1 MLLAFT
7 VAYLIINVV
16 VGLWASSK
24 VKNTTDFA
32 LAGRN
37 LSVMVAGVSIFAT
50 WFGSETIMSSSGEFA
65 KGGILAVIK
74 EPFGP
79 ALCLLLI
86 GLFFA
91 RPLYRLN
98 IVTFSDYFRLRF
110 GKTAELVSAL
120 FMSYSYLSWIA
131 GQFKAMGGIM
141 HTMTENYGSYAISIE
156 TGIIIGAVI
165 IALYTCVG
173 GMWAVS
179 YTDFIQTIVI
189 LTGLFIL
196 TFSLLW
202 AAGGFMPIYNAQPEG
217 FFHVVPQAGTAY
229 ENPQLGNWWV
239 YIAAWITIGLGSIPQ
254 QDVFQRTMS
263 TRSENSAAR
272 SAYLSAGMY
281 VTIAFFPLFI
291 GMAGKYLYPHLFTAG
306 NTEGLLLD
314 VLKDIILDIPSNS
327 SSGDTEGLLL
337 NVLKAHSGVWL
348 QILFYGA
355 LTSAIMSTA
364 SGAIL
369 APATIIT
376 ENLVRPLFPKLTGN
390 RMLAILRITVLVV
403 TVLAVISALG
413 GSTIYDLNAVSATI
427 TLVSL
432 FVPLAFGV
440 FWKRMSGIA
449 ALGSMVVGFTAWL
462 IADFYVD
469 KDAVDII
476 PSLFFGLFASI
487 GSAILLAL
495 VFPNKM
501 GDPQPMSLELGTDER
516 DIDRPTDARLI
527 NDK

>member
-1 MLLAFT
+1 
-7 VAYLIINVV
+7 
-16 VGLWASSK
+16 
-24 VKNTTDFA
+24 
-32 LAGRN
+32 
-37 LSVMVAGVSIFAT
+37 
-50 WFGSETIMSSSGEFA
+50 
-65 KGGILAVIK
+65 
-74 EPFGP
+74 
-79 ALCLLLI
+79 
-86 GLFFA
+86 
-91 RPLYRLN
+91 
-98 IVTFSDYFRLRF
+98 
-110 GKTAELVSAL
+110 
-120 FMSYSYLSWIA
+120 
-131 GQFKAMGGIM
+131 MGGIM
-141 HTMTENYGSYAISIE
+141 HTMTESYGSYAISVE

-229 ENPQLGNWWV
+229 ENPQLGSWWV

-306 NTEGLLLD
+306 
-314 VLKDIILDIPSNS
+314 
-327 SSGDTEGLLL
+327 DTEGLLL

-376 ENLVRPLFPKLTGN
+376 ENLIRPLFPQLTGK

-413 GSTIYDLNAVSATI
+413 GSSIYDLNAVSATI

-440 FWKRMSGIA
+440 FWRRMSGIA

-501 GDPQPMSLELGTDER
+501 DDPQPMPLEIGTDDR
-516 DIDRPTDARLI
+516 DIDRPTNIQML

>member
-1 MLLAFT
+1 MLLFFT
-7 VAYLIINVV
+7 FTYLLINVV
-16 VGLWASSK
+16 IGFWASSK
-24 VKNTTDFA
+24 VKNTSDFA

-110 GKTAELVSAL
+110 GRTAELVSAL
-120 FMSYSYLSWIA
+120 FLAYSYISWIA

-141 HTMTENYGSYAISIE
+141 HTMTQDYGDTAISVE
-156 TGIIIGAVI
+156 AGILIGALI
-165 IALYTCVG
+165 IALYTCIG

-179 YTDFIQTIVI
+179 YTDFVQTIVI
-189 LTGLFIL
+189 LAGLIIL
-196 TFSLLW
+196 TVSLLY
-202 AAGGFMPIYNAQPEG
+202 AAGGFAPLYEKQPAG
-217 FFHVVPQAGTAY
+217 FFHVAPVAGTTY

-263 TRSENSAAR
+263 TRSESAAAR
-272 SAYLSAGMY
+272 SSYLAAGMY

-291 GMAGKYLYPHLFTAG
+291 GMAGKVMYPDLFGTG
-306 NTEGLLLD
+306 E
-314 VLKDIILDIPSNS
+314 
-327 SSGDTEGLLL
+327 DTEGFLLG
-337 NVLKAHSGVWL
+337 VLKAHSGVWL

-376 ENLVRPLFPKLTGN
+376 ENLIRPFFPKMTDTKMLMTL
-390 RMLAILRITVLVV
+390 RMSVLGITVWA
-403 TVLAVISALG
+403 VLEAMSG
-413 GSTIYDLNAVSATI
+413 QSIYDLNAVSATI

-432 FVPLAFGV
+432 LVPLAFGV
-440 FWKRMSGIA
+440 YWKRMSTIGA
-449 ALGSMVVGFTAWL
+449 MGSMLAGFVAWL
-462 IADFYVD
+462 IADNMIDEKAADV
-469 KDAVDII
+469 I
-476 PSLFFGLFASI
+476 PSLFFGFGASVVAAVVLSLI
-487 GSAILLAL
+487 
-495 VFPNKM
+495 FPNRM
-501 GDPQPMSLELGTDER
+501 QEPQPMPLHIGDTATEKDEKL
-516 DIDRPTDARLI
+516 PTDAHLL
-527 NDK
+527 ND

>member
-1 MLLAFT
+1 MLLLFT
-7 VAYLIINVV
+7 ISYLVINVV
-16 VGLWASSK
+16 IGIWASSK
-24 VKNTTDFA
+24 VKNSSDFA

-37 LSVMVAGVSIFAT
+37 LSVLVAGVSIFAT

-110 GKTAELVSAL
+110 GRTAELVSAL

-141 HTMTENYGSYAISIE
+141 HTMTADYGDYTISVE
-156 TGIIIGAVI
+156 VGIVIGALI
-165 IALYTCVG
+165 IALYTCIG

-189 LTGLFIL
+189 LAGLFIL

-217 FFHVVPQAGTAY
+217 FFHVVPQAGTTY
-229 ENPQLGNWWV
+229 ENPQLGSWWI

-254 QDVFQRTMS
+254 QDVFQRTLS
-263 TRSENSAAR
+263 TRNENSAAR
-272 SAYLSAGMY
+272 SAYLSAAMY

-291 GMAGKYLYPHLFTAG
+291 GMAGKFLYPELFSASG
-306 NTEGLLLD
+306 ENEGF
-314 VLKDIILDIPSNS
+314 
-327 SSGDTEGLLL
+327 LL

-369 APATIIT
+369 APATIVT
-376 ENLVRPLFPKLTGN
+376 ENLIRPFFPHLSGSK
-390 RMLAILRITVLVV
+390 MLALLRISVLLI
-403 TVLAVISALG
+403 TFFAAISALG
-413 GSTIYDLNAVSATI
+413 GQSIYDLNAVSATI

-432 FVPLAFGV
+432 LVPLAFGV
-440 FWKRMSGIA
+440 FWKRTSGIA
-449 ALGSMVVGFTAWL
+449 ALGSMFIGFTAWL
-462 IADFYVD
+462 IADNTMNQ
-469 KDAVDII
+469 DAADSI
-476 PSLFFGLFASI
+476 PSLFFGLFASV
-487 GSAILLAL
+487 GSAILLSFI
-495 VFPNKM
+495 FPNRM
-501 GDPQPMSLELGTDER
+501 DAPVPMPLEVGEDER
-516 DIDRPTDARLI
+516 RSDFSTDSTNL
-527 NDK
+527 N

>member
-1 MLLAFT
+1 MLLIFT
-7 VAYLIINVV
+7 VSYLLINVV

-24 VKNTTDFA
+24 VKNTADFA

-37 LSVMVAGVSIFAT
+37 LSVLVAGVSIFAT

-110 GKTAELVSAL
+110 GRTAELVSAL

-141 HTMTENYGSYAISIE
+141 HTMTENYGSYAISVE

-217 FFHVVPQAGTAY
+217 FFHVIPQSGTAY
-229 ENPQLGNWWV
+229 ENPQLGNWWI

-291 GMAGKYLYPHLFTAG
+291 GMAGRYLYPHLFTA
-306 NTEGLLLD
+306 
-314 VLKDIILDIPSNS
+314 
-327 SSGDTEGLLL
+327 GDTEGLLL

-369 APATIIT
+369 APATIVT
-376 ENLVRPLFPKLTGN
+376 ENLIRPLFPKLTN
-390 RMLAILRITVLVV
+390 KRMLAVLRITVLVV
-403 TVLAVISALG
+403 TILAVISALG
-413 GSTIYDLNAVSATI
+413 GSSIYDLNAVSATI

-462 IADFYVD
+462 IADFYID

-495 VFPNKM
+495 IFPNTM
-501 GDPQPMSLELGTDER
+501 DEPQPMSLEIGSDDR
-516 DIDRPTDARLI
+516 DIDLATDAHLI
-527 NDK
+527 NHK